1 MKLFSVIQMSF
12 STIRK
17 NRPETQFQKKHT
29 KLERNRKVTFINGDS
44 TELD

>member
-1 MKLFSVIQMSF
+1 MSF

-17 NRPETQFQKKHT
+17 NRPKIQFQKKKK
-29 KLERNRKVTFINGDS
+29 KLERKRKITSINGDS

>member
-1 MKLFSVIQMSF
+1 MSF

-17 NRPETQFQKKHT
+17 NRTKIQFQKKTKT
-29 KLERNRKVTFINGDS
+29 KLERNRKVTSINGDS

>member
-1 MKLFSVIQMSF
+1 MSF

-17 NRPETQFQKKHT
+17 NRPKIQFQKKK
-29 KLERNRKVTFINGDS
+29 KLERKRKVTSINGDS